1 MLSVDYMSMPKIWR
15 YSLSKCGFRWCLHFR
30 CVPNLRIGTLFDR
43 LANRFI
49 CMRLHVVVLIE
60 RLCFCQIHWLFL
72 STCVTVQVLRIAK
85 CSLSLSSNNSAINIQ
100 FSIWI
105 QLHFSSVCTS
115 SVLCFMTR
123 ENFIHLYIH
132 MCVQFALCR
141 SVSSQIWIQVFRNRY

>member
-1 MLSVDYMSMPKIWR
+1 MSICFSLHITHTHTHPCTYYAHSIDNMSMPKIWR

-49 CMRLHVVVLIE
+49 CMRRHVVVLIE

-85 CSLSLSSNNSAINIQ
+85 YSFSLCLSSNNSAITIQ

-105 QLHFSSVCTS
+105 QLHFSSVC
-115 SVLCFMTR
+115 VL
-123 ENFIHLYIH
+123 HLCY
-132 MCVQFALCR
+132 
-141 SVSSQIWIQVFRNRY
+141 VS